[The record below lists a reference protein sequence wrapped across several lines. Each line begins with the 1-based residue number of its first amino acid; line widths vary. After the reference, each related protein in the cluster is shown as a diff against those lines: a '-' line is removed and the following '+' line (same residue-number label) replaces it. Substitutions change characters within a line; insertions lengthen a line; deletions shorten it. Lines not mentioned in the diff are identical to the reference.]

1 MNHSTRQTFLGP
13 LKALLAVTLISVSN
27 WSFADEASAPLDVAK
42 EGIFTP
48 AYLMQS
54 FAGLVIVIGLIL
66 ILAML
71 FRRFGDQGLGTPGN
85 MRVIGGLNVGQRER
99 LVLVQVGEK
108 QILLGVAPGSVRS
121 VMAFDEPLENT
132 SAQPGQTGSLLN
144 RIINPRASGDPS

>member
-1 MNHSTRQTFLGP
+1 MNYLTLRSVLRR
-13 LKALLAVTLISVSN
+13 LKVLFVLTLISVSTGAL
-27 WSFADEASAPLDVAK
+27 ADEASAPLDVAK

-54 FAGLVIVIGLIL
+54 FAGLVVVIGLIL

-71 FRRFGDQGLGTPGN
+71 FRRFGDQGLGAPGN

-108 QILLGVAPGSVRS
+108 QILLGVAPGSVHS
-121 VMAFDEPLENT
+121 VMTFDEPLENT
-132 SAQPGQTGSLLN
+132 QAPSSQPNALLN
-144 RIINPRASGDPS
+144 RIINPKSGRDPS

>member
-1 MNHSTRQTFLGP
+1 MNHSTLQTFLGL
-13 LKALLAVTLISVSN
+13 LKALLALTLICVSN

-71 FRRFGDQGLGTPGN
+71 FRRFGDQGLGPAA
-85 MRVIGGLNVGQRER
+85 VAVLNLIKDEMNW
-99 LVLVQVGEK
+99 
-108 QILLGVAPGSVRS
+108 APK
-121 VMAFDEPLENT
+121 FNLEN
-132 SAQPGQTGSLLN
+132 SVEHAWNWEKKLMNFKYIS
-144 RIINPRASGDPS
+144 

>member
-1 MNHSTRQTFLGP
+1 M
-13 LKALLAVTLISVSN
+13 ALTLISVSN
-27 WSFADEASAPLDVAK
+27 WSFADESSAPLDVAK

-132 SAQPGQTGSLLN
+132 SAQSGQTGSLLN
-144 RIINPRASGDPS
+144 RIINPRPSGDPS

>member
-13 LKALLAVTLISVSN
+13 LKALLALTLISVSN
-27 WSFADEASAPLDVAK
+27 LSFADEASAPLDVAK

-71 FRRFGDQGLGTPGN
+71 FRRFGDQGRGAPGN

-132 SAQPGQTGSLLN
+132 SAQSGQTGSLLN
-144 RIINPRASGDPS
+144 RIINPRPSGDPS

>member
-1 MNHSTRQTFLGP
+1 
-13 LKALLAVTLISVSN
+13 
-27 WSFADEASAPLDVAK
+27 
-42 EGIFTP
+42 
-48 AYLMQS
+48 MQS

-71 FRRFGDQGLGTPGN
+71 FRRFGDQGLGAPGN

-132 SAQPGQTGSLLN
+132 SAQSGQTGSLLN
-144 RIINPRASGDPS
+144 RIINPRPSGDPS

>member
-1 MNHSTRQTFLGP
+1 MNHSTLQTFLGL
-13 LKALLAVTLISVSN
+13 LKALLALTLICVSN

-71 FRRFGDQGLGTPGN
+71 FRRFGDQGLGAPGN

-132 SAQPGQTGSLLN
+132 SAQSGQTGSLLN
-144 RIINPRASGDPS
+144 RIINPRPSGDPS